1 MRDLGC
7 AQEMKVAAMNEA
19 LVMQVAAYRSRLEA
33 LVRRGLDVR
42 DALAAEGTNPSA
54 TAAARTWQQDCGVV
68 VNELSGA
75 SKAHWLARAFSE
87 AFLVRQA
94 AGPVVEDISPA
105 EIVQRLIGVLEQGLA
120 SLSQDD
126 VALSPAGPPA
136 PHRFDFV
143 NDPEIR
149 PILEQAYTDGASE
162 FEAGHYDV
170 ALRTYCGMIEAIVTD
185 ALQDKGLSALRDAP
199 EGEIAQWSF
208 ETRLR
213 VAEMNGL
220 IGRGFARLP
229 ESARKYR
236 EIEHGSKAVTSERDA
251 RLAGQVLHVM
261 MRDLNPGR

>member
-1 MRDLGC
+1 MREFGC
-7 AQEMKVAAMNEA
+7 AQEMKVAAMNET

-33 LVRRGLDVR
+33 LIRRGLDVR
-42 DALAAEGTNPSA
+42 DALAAEAANPSA

-68 VNELSGA
+68 VNELSGG

-87 AFLVRQA
+87 AFLVRRA
-94 AGPVVEDISPA
+94 AGAVVEDISPA

-126 VALSPAGPPA
+126 VAVSPAEPPA

-143 NDPEIR
+143 HDPEIR

-185 ALQDKGLSALRDAP
+185 GLQHKGLSALCDAP
-199 EGEIAQWSF
+199 EGEIAEWSF
-208 ETRLR
+208 EMRLR

-229 ESARKYR
+229 ESAKRYR
-236 EIEHGSKAVTSERDA
+236 EVNQESSAAVSERDA